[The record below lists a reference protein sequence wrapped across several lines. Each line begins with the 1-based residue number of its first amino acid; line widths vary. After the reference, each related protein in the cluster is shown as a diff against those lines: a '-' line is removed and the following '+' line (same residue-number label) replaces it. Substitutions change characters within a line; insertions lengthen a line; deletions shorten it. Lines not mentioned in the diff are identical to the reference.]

1 MNKLT
6 AKQVEGVLD
15 TTSNQE
21 VTGQKTFSSAQA
33 FTGRDQSIV
42 LAGGYMYWVS
52 DPTVL
57 NQHGNTRIQF
67 INGQMLVE
75 VYDRNWMAI

>member
-1 MNKLT
+1 
-6 AKQVEGVLD
+6 
-15 TTSNQE
+15 
-21 VTGQKTFSSAQA
+21 
-33 FTGRDQSIV
+33 V
-42 LAGGYMYWVS
+42 LAEGYMYWVS

-75 VYDRNWMAI
+75 VYDRGWMAI